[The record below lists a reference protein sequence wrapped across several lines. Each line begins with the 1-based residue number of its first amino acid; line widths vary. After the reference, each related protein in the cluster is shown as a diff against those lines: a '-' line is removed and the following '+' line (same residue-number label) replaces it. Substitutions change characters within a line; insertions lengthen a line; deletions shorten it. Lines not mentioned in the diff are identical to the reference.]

1 MLFFHNLIVCFTTLT
16 IIFLSNLEV
25 LVLLKILFSWML
37 ISSHFAILSQR
48 NVKLKI
54 PSACFSASHSVPF
67 TPNSPSWPLCSLHVP
82 LRNNKPPQPI
92 PNATMPMGP
101 HLFSQNLFA
110 SPQTSSYSF
119 YLWCTG
125 ITAVNPQ
132 PLPIRL
138 LPKRLMNLYFSWNE
152 TVRPGKDTLPIH
164 LSIQIVTKGL
174 QGSDAPLRIW
184 GFEMDKT
191 RREGLPWWSP

>member
-1 MLFFHNLIVCFTTLT
+1 MNANIISFCHTLSKKRQT
-16 IIFLSNLEV
+16 KNPF
-25 LVLLKILFSWML
+25 
-37 ISSHFAILSQR
+37 
-48 NVKLKI
+48 
-54 PSACFSASHSVPF
+54 SHSVSF
-67 TPNSPSWPLCSLHVP
+67 TPNSPSCPLCSLHIP

-92 PNATMPMGP
+92 PDATMPMGP

-110 SPQTSSYSF
+110 SPQTSSYSL

-125 ITAVNPQ
+125 ITAVKPQ

-152 TVRPGKDTLPIH
+152 TVRPGKDTLSIH

-184 GFEMDKT
+184 EVWNGQNQKKRT
-191 RREGLPWWSP
+191 ALVKSLIGKHRQ